1 MALTRGEWA
10 QGTTDRSYSHRAET
24 HPSSHA
30 TAWLMWRWVNPNRW
44 GRCGLLRV
52 DSARRALMMPS
63 CSFMCDVLVRS
74 RHWYRRQRCSKQR
87 TRTTSPLALHLSYS
101 TWASP
106 SSGATE
112 MWRQV
117 FHRPCNDAGFED
129 VALRMGQ
136 AAVLSLGCSAG
147 LTLALSRSSSRRY
160 AGIVG

>member
-1 MALTRGEWA
+1 
-10 QGTTDRSYSHRAET
+10 
-24 HPSSHA
+24 
-30 TAWLMWRWVNPNRW
+30 
-44 GRCGLLRV
+44 
-52 DSARRALMMPS
+52 
-63 CSFMCDVLVRS
+63 
-74 RHWYRRQRCSKQR
+74 
-87 TRTTSPLALHLSYS
+87 
-101 TWASP
+101 
-106 SSGATE
+106 